1 MIINSILL
9 DAAAQTGAAS
19 GNPNGGMGS
28 MLIWLILIFV
38 VMWLLM
44 IRPQQKQAKKER
56 QFREGLKKGDRV
68 SFGGGIYGK
77 VHEVADHTIDIEISN
92 GVVVT
97 VEKSVVQPV
106 PEEKDKK

>member
-1 MIINSILL
+1 MNTPLFILL
-9 DAAAQTGAAS
+9 QAGQPQGG
-19 GNPNGGMGS
+19 GNS

-56 QFREGLKKGDRV
+56 EFRAGLKKGDRV
-68 SFGGGIYGK
+68 SFSGGIYGK
-77 VHEVADHTIDIEISN
+77 VHEVAEHTIDVEIAN

-97 VEKSVVQPV
+97 VEKSMIQPV
-106 PEEKDKK
+106 PEQNTQTKK

>member
-1 MIINSILL
+1 MNNTLFVLL
-9 DAAAQTGAAS
+9 QAAPAQG
-19 GNPNGGMGS
+19 NGGSS

-56 QFREGLKKGDRV
+56 EFRAGLKKGDRV
-68 SFGGGIYGK
+68 SFSGGIYGK
-77 VHEVADHTIDIEISN
+77 VHEVAEHTIDVEISN

-97 VEKSVVQPV
+97 VEKSMVQPL
-106 PEEKDKK
+106 PQQQNETKK